1 MPVKPSDAETEYFA
15 RQEFERRRQLERA
28 RQAEQAQQER
38 EQRKQLHFMK
48 CPKCGMDL
56 VEIDYRDLKVDK
68 CTGCEGVWLDPG
80 ELEVVAGF
88 DQGGLQKFFSVFR
101 R

>member
-28 RQAEQAQQER
+28 RQAEQAQRER
-38 EQRKQLHFMK
+38 EQLKQLHFMK

-80 ELEVVAGF
+80 ELEAIAGF
-88 DQGGLQKFFSVFR
+88 DQGGLQYLR
-101 R
+101 RD

>member
-80 ELEVVAGF
+80 ELEAIAGF
-88 DQGGLQKFFSVFR
+88 DQGGLQRFFSVFR